1 MSAPK
6 SRTSFTLSITCS
18 VITAWKSIG
27 TPSDVIRSVNPT
39 SMRRGCMLTSMPSV
53 VNATYFKPVFTGVGS
68 TPPLPKMRG
77 FRTSTASWPA
87 SGCTVEQADNTTT
100 ETIASR
106 DYRSRHLLHPCLPGY
121 FLFCCTTFIAV
132 VIIDATSD
140 RFDGRM
146 IVSALLITLPNS
158 AMYCS
163 ATFS

>member
-1 MSAPK
+1 
-6 SRTSFTLSITCS
+6 
-18 VITAWKSIG
+18 
-27 TPSDVIRSVNPT
+27 
-39 SMRRGCMLTSMPSV
+39 MPSV
-53 VNATYFKPVFTGVGS
+53 VKATYFRPVFTGVGS

-100 ETIASR
+100 ETIAAATTAVATFFILFS
-106 DYRSRHLLHPCLPGY
+106 SSY
-121 FLFCCTTFIAV
+121 FLVCCTTFIAV
-132 VIIDATSD
+132 VIIPATSD